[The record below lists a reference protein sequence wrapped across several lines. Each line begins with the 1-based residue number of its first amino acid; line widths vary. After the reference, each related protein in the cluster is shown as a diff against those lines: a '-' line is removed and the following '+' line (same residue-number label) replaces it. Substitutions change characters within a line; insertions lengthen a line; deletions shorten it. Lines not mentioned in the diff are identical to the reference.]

1 MSKPSL
7 DPAET
12 GTRVLVV
19 DDDDLVRGAVVRMI
33 RADGRTVL
41 AASSAEEALRIAGSE
56 ELDVVISDLR
66 MPGIDGLMLLTKLR
80 ENNLDLPVIFLT
92 GSPSI
97 ETAASAVAQGAFR
110 YLLKPID
117 RAELTATLDQA
128 ERVRALSRARDPRDG
143 RMALEAN
150 FRSAIDKMWM
160 ALQPIVQADS
170 GTVIGYEALLRSR
183 EPSLPHP
190 GAVLDAAEK
199 LSAVHTLGRKVRGM
213 IAEIV
218 GAGPAEATYFVNLH
232 PSDLA
237 DEELADSSAPLSQF
251 ASRIV
256 LELTERA
263 TLEGVGD
270 LQRRMSALRALGYRI
285 AIDDLGAG
293 YAGLSYFAVVR
304 PEIVKIDMSLVRG
317 VDGDEIK
324 QRVISSIVLLARSMG
339 IRVVAEGVETA
350 AELESLIGL
359 GCDLLQGYLI
369 ARPGPPYPASSWR
382 TAS

>member
-1 MSKPSL
+1 MTKPSL
-7 DPAET
+7 APTER

-33 RADGRTVL
+33 RAEGRTVI
-41 AASSAEEALRIAGSE
+41 AASSAEDALRIAGSE

-117 RAELTATLDQA
+117 RAELTTTLDQA
-128 ERVRALSRARDPRDG
+128 ERVRALALARDPRDG
-143 RMALEAN
+143 RNALEAN
-150 FRSAIDKMWM
+150 FRSAIEKMWM
-160 ALQPIVQADS
+160 ALQPIVQANTGD
-170 GTVIGYEALLRSR
+170 VIGYEALLRSR

-199 LSAVHTLGRKVRGM
+199 LSAIHTLGRKVRGM
-213 IAEIV
+213 IAEIID
-218 GAGPAEATYFVNLH
+218 AGPAETTYFVNLH

-237 DEELADSSAPLSQF
+237 DEELADPASPLSKF

-263 TLEGVGD
+263 TLEGIGD
-270 LQRRMSALRALGYRI
+270 LQRRMSALRTLGYRI

-317 VDGDEIK
+317 VDEDEVK
-324 QRVISSIVLLARSMG
+324 QRVISSIVLLARSMS
-339 IRVVAEGVETA
+339 IRVVAEGVETP

-369 ARPGPPYPASSWR
+369 ARPGPPYPTTSWR
-382 TAS
+382 AS

>member
-1 MSKPSL
+1 MSKPPL

-41 AASSAEEALRIAGSE
+41 AAGSAEEALRIAGSE

-143 RMALEAN
+143 RNALEAN

-218 GAGPAEATYFVNLH
+218 GAGPEEATYFVNLH

-237 DEELADSSAPLSQF
+237 DEELADASAPLSQF

-270 LQRRMSALRALGYRI
+270 LQRRMSALRTLGYRI

-350 AELESLIGL
+350 AELDSLVGL

-369 ARPGPPYPASSWR
+369 ARPGPPYPTSSWR
-382 TAS
+382 AVS

>member
-382 TAS
+382 TGS